1 MTAEQIILRELLEKY
16 HRSRSFCGRKE
27 SNRRILLHFNKQEF
41 PDYDYNDS
49 ETKRRFNEAVK
60 RLQGEGIIS
69 VSWHQE
75 YGEGVVVKE
84 VWLNLIDGEVLPKA
98 YEIAGMEPLSDKI
111 SLILRL
117 IQETKTICQVEW
129 IACFLQT
136 SYDAINTKRKLTDF
150 WKNEITII
158 KNVLHVF
165 TLLPQSGEEI
175 TERAF
180 SLKCF
185 NDSKYFE
192 KHIEKYVLAIAKKH
206 EPRIKEWMEAEEE
219 IGEREILAQLGILKR
234 NEIYEFC
241 GDIQLCLENNVCDCS
256 GFKRGAAISSA
267 AVDDILSVN
276 LMHSER
282 ILFIENKTNYEE
294 YIKKYRKEGELV
306 IYHGGFYSPQK
317 AKFFSLL
324 KNAMDKQQIDCMF
337 WADID
342 LGGFLMFDRLKKL
355 LPNLHPYKMSV
366 SDYNRYKEFGLKHSE
381 TYFKKLAVIKT
392 ENRFSIFVEVIE
404 LILSNEKTIE
414 QEVMLNDL

>member
-1 MTAEQIILRELLEKY
+1 MTPEQIILRTLLETY
-16 HRSRSFCGRKE
+16 HRSKSFCGRKE
-27 SNRRILLHFNKQEF
+27 SNRRILLHFNKKEF
-41 PDYDYNDS
+41 PDYDYTDA
-49 ETKRRFNEAVK
+49 EIKRRFNEAVK

-84 VWLNLIDGEVLPKA
+84 VWLNLIDGDVSPKA

-111 SLILRL
+111 SLILGL
-117 IQETKTICQVEW
+117 IQDTKAICPIEW
-129 IACFLQT
+129 IECFLQT

-158 KNVLHVF
+158 RDVLHVF
-165 TLLPQSGEEI
+165 TLLPQSSEEI

-192 KHIEKYVLAIAKKH
+192 KNIEKYILSIAKKY
-206 EPRIKEWMEAEEE
+206 EPRIKEWMDAGEEL
-219 IGEREILAQLGILKR
+219 GEREVLAQLGILKR

-256 GFKRGAAISSA
+256 GFKRGAAISSD

-276 LMHSER
+276 LMNNER

-294 YIKKYRKEGELV
+294 YIKKYRKERELV

-324 KNAMDKQQIDCMF
+324 KNDMDKQQISCMF

-342 LGGFLMFDRLKKL
+342 LGGFLMFDRLKRL
-355 LPNLHPYKMSV
+355 LPDLQPYKMFA
-366 SDYNRYKEFGLKHSE
+366 SDYNKYKDGGLTHSE
-381 TYFKKLAVIKT
+381 SYFKKLLEIKNQ
-392 ENRFSIFVEVIE
+392 ERFSIFLEVIE
-404 LILSNEKTIE
+404 LILSNERTIE
-414 QEVMLNDL
+414 QEIMLNDL